1 MHCAVAGAQAWVAED
16 HGFVVSIFSMGLYAT
31 NMAQHSLF
39 VLWPE
44 RLRTRFCGLDIRA
57 GDALVIVIPFV
68 SKDMFAPPS
77 SKMNILLP
85 SNGIDGRSDF

>member
-1 MHCAVAGAQAWVAED
+1 MWVAED
-16 HGFVVSIFSMGLYAT
+16 RGFVVSIVSMGLYAI
-31 NMAQHSLF
+31 NRAQWILS
-39 VLWPE
+39 VLRPE

-68 SKDMFAPPS
+68 SKDMFDPPS

-85 SNGIDGRSDF
+85 SNGIDGRSAF